1 MNLFLLIIGL
11 IFLILG
17 AELIIRG
24 SVSFGKKLN
33 VSLFA
38 IGVVIVAGGTSLPEL
53 ASSINA
59 VVSNHADLAVGA
71 VVGSNI
77 ANLILVMA
85 ATSFLVPI
93 DNINQNQINQ
103 AWINIFLAIVL
114 IIMNLFILPF
124 NFLFGILSIV
134 FLFCIMFLQV
144 KQGTLDVS
152 EVEEKG
158 DYSLFLS
165 ITFIV
170 IGIILFVVGALVTNN
185 KNSLYFCKHC
195 KLAFTDLA
203 DLYNHSVKEHDD
215 DDVEG
220 IQEEAEYEAEEEV
233 EEAEYEAEE
242 EVEKLK
248 TRNPY
253 IAKGVIIGLVFVIL
267 FIPFFVVVSD
277 FVYNIYIMQ
286 NDKMSPL
293 IEKNDWVSMSDTPI
307 SEINSND
314 IIFYQGSDT
323 LLLHQVVGRE
333 TYVYDSSGSVDYV
346 LTVKNTVSSDKTKVT
361 EEQYLGKMD
370 FVIGN
375 GDEFGKTMYVLVRI
389 IFNPV
394 MIIPWLI
401 IGMTV
406 PLFVMRRRATIN
418 V

>member
-11 IFLILG
+11 TFLILG

-103 AWINIFLAIVL
+103 AWINILLAIVL

-124 NFLFGILSIV
+124 NFFFGILSIV
-134 FLFCIMFLQV
+134 FLFFIMFLQV

-170 IGIILFVVGALVTNN
+170 IGIILLIYGSDLFVESAINIASQLNIPAAIIGVSLVAFGTSLPELVVGILSALRRKVDFALGNILGSNIYNVLGVLGISSFFGNFNIPDVIDNIDLFFMLFVTITILGFMFAL
-185 KNSLYFCKHC
+185 KRLGRTYGSIGLILYFG
-195 KLAFTDLA
+195 
-203 DLYNHSVKEHDD
+203 Y
-215 DDVEG
+215 
-220 IQEEAEYEAEEEV
+220 
-233 EEAEYEAEE
+233 
-242 EVEKLK
+242 
-248 TRNPY
+248 
-253 IAKGVIIGLVFVIL
+253 
-267 FIPFFVVVSD
+267 
-277 FVYNIYIMQ
+277 
-286 NDKMSPL
+286 
-293 IEKNDWVSMSDTPI
+293 
-307 SEINSND
+307 
-314 IIFYQGSDT
+314 IFYI
-323 LLLHQVVGRE
+323 
-333 TYVYDSSGSVDYV
+333 Y
-346 LTVKNTVSSDKTKVT
+346 N
-361 EEQYLGKMD
+361 
-370 FVIGN
+370 
-375 GDEFGKTMYVLVRI
+375 
-389 IFNPV
+389 
-394 MIIPWLI
+394 
-401 IGMTV
+401 
-406 PLFVMRRRATIN
+406 
-418 V
+418 